1 LISSEKQ
8 PQVKAMV
15 TKGREEEE
23 QVYDLD
29 MIIDVKG
36 WKAMGNKLSS
46 YPIKSLELIAQKKE
60 EKQSSKEEGK
70 DEDSDEIE
78 IGSTVDLSPKKDSDE
93 EQLGLF

>member
-1 LISSEKQ
+1 
-8 PQVKAMV
+8 
-15 TKGREEEE
+15 
-23 QVYDLD
+23 

-36 WKAMGNKLSS
+36 WKAMVNKLSS

-60 EKQSSKEEGK
+60 EKQSLKEEGK